1 VNAERILRIVY
12 GADEARRTILRR
24 RPLDEYVAP
33 AALAEGIRAIFGEP
47 LTPDQVVARIIADV
61 RARGDAAV
69 LDYSRRI
76 DGARLPALRVP
87 EERIEAAWEATRPDL
102 REALE
107 LAATRIEAFHR
118 RQPRHSWLEWDADGG
133 ALGQIVR
140 PLERVGVYAPN
151 GLAPYPSSLLM
162 AAIPARVAGVE
173 QVVVA
178 TPPRDG
184 RLNDTILAAAHVAGV
199 REVYAMGGAQAI
211 AALAY
216 GTKSVPR
223 VDKILGPGNIFVVLA
238 KRRVFGA
245 VDIDQLPGPTET
257 MVVADHTANPVL
269 VAADMIAQAEH
280 DPLASA
286 LLLTTSKPLA
296 LAVRDEIERQL
307 ESFERSQTMQAALA
321 ANGGIAIVPDL
332 DSALDLANEYAP
344 EHLCLL
350 TASPWDLVG
359 RVHNAG
365 GIFVGEISSEALGDY
380 VVGPSHIMPT
390 GQTARFSSP
399 INVWDFCKITSV
411 FGVGPATVDRISQA
425 GITLAEEEGLTGHAN
440 AMRLR
445 LEHPAGHGP
454 AATSIVESAPLP
466 PDGKKA
472 R

>member
-1 VNAERILRIVY
+1 MESRTKSSAPTLHIVY

-24 RPLDEYVAP
+24 QPLEEYEAP
-33 AALAEGIRAIFGEP
+33 PSLAAGIRAIFGEA
-47 LTPDQVVARIIADV
+47 LTPDQVVARILDDV

-76 DGARLPALRVP
+76 DGAELEALRVP
-87 EERIEAAWEATRPDL
+87 QEHIAEAWRATRPEL

-107 LAATRIEAFHR
+107 VAAARIEAFHR
-118 RQPRHSWLEWDADGG
+118 RQPRNSWLDWDEDGG

-140 PLERVGVYAPN
+140 PLERVGIYAPN
-151 GLAPYPSSLLM
+151 GTAPYPSSLLM
-162 AAIPARVAGVE
+162 AAVPARVAGVE

-216 GTKSVPR
+216 GTESVPR

-245 VDIDQLPGPTET
+245 ADIDQLPGPTET
-257 MVVADHTANPVL
+257 LLVADDSANPTF

-286 LLLTTSKPLA
+286 LLVTTSEA
-296 LAVRDEIERQL
+296 LARRVRDEVARQL
-307 ESFERSQTMQAALA
+307 ATLERRDTILA
-321 ANGGIAIVPDL
+321 SLEARGGIAVVPDL
-332 DSALDLANEYAP
+332 ETALDLANAYAP

-359 RVHNAG
+359 RVRNAG
-365 GIFVGEISSEALGDY
+365 GVFVGELSSEALGDY

-390 GQTARFSSP
+390 GRTARFSSP
-399 INVWDFCKITSV
+399 VNVWDFCKITSV
-411 FGVGPATVDRISQA
+411 FGVGPATARRVSGA
-425 GITLAEEEGLTGHAN
+425 GITLAEEEGLTGHAR

-445 LEHPAGHGP
+445 QDYLDGRE
-454 AATSIVESAPLP
+454 AP
-466 PDGKKA
+466 
-472 R
+472 